1 MTGKQ
6 SAGDG
11 DKQVEKANVKVGHI
25 GPLSLQ
31 AGSLLASSDMV
42 LKTAAGGDN
51 TAPSSLE
58 MSPIHPKN
66 LATRKFDVSKPPSE
80 LARSGVIVD
89 NSAITPEHR
98 IESSPAM
105 DRSVPKINV
114 EMQDLDKPA
123 KAKPH
128 FVVKED
134 GRVEMNGDPEKLNSK
149 DIKVEIE
156 RKDGQLN
163 PTEAQQRAA
172 DDLVKYLSERIKT
185 TNSQAANGVE
195 LSDQDDIISPEL
207 ERAQNLKPAKE
218 MKHVT
223 PETRESVEQT
233 NRFNG
238 SNGVDMP
245 RAATDHMGSFGT
257 RDVPRQPNE
266 TDKVMGIKEAVAGL
280 WKPERDA
287 AYETVRR
294 HPDGDTRVGRYGLS
308 GRQIASFLE
317 SLGDPP
323 DPAMIE
329 KLIREGKLS
338 KGFAEQL
345 KNPEFLAK
353 LKGMAAKME
362 KGEKPAKEEL
372 NNLLPKEAQ
381 EGMVSSMISDLKG
394 KFGEN
399 PGAIA
404 AAALSGKAPNDI
416 TREDVTQGEGQQL
429 ATAGQR
435 LYDVAMNRQNTEQQ
449 VTGTIPQGEKRELIE
464 TALEKAGVPV
474 TAANLA
480 AVNLIVQR
488 ESSWNPNVVNNWDSN
503 ARKGTPSKGL
513 MQTIGPTFNSYSIP
527 GHKNILDPVDNMIAG
542 IRYATSRYGSLQNVP
557 GVKAVAQGRAYR
569 GY

>member
-1 MTGKQ
+1 MTTGKQ

-11 DKQVEKANVKVGHI
+11 DKQVEKAHVKVGHV
-25 GPLSLQ
+25 GPLAFQ
-31 AGSLLASSDMV
+31 AGNLLSSADMV
-42 LKTAAGGDN
+42 LKTAGTDN
-51 TAPSSLE
+51 AAPQKLE

-66 LATRKFDVSKPPSE
+66 VAAKKFDVSKPPSE
-80 LARSGVIVD
+80 LARTGAIVD
-89 NSAITPEHR
+89 NSALTPEHR
-98 IESSPAM
+98 IESSPAI
-105 DRSVPKINV
+105 DKSVPKINV

-123 KAKPH
+123 KAQPH
-128 FVVKED
+128 FVVKAD

-149 DIKVEIE
+149 DIKVQIE

-163 PTEAQQRAA
+163 PTDAQQKAA
-172 DDLVKYLSERIKT
+172 DDLVKYLSERIQT
-185 TNSQAANGVE
+185 NNSQAANGVE
-195 LSDQDDIISPEL
+195 LNDQDNVISPEI
-207 ERAQNLKPAKE
+207 ERSQNLRPAKE

-223 PETRESVEQT
+223 PETRESIEQT
-233 NRFNG
+233 HRFNG

-245 RAATDHMGSFGT
+245 RAATERMGSFGT

-266 TDKVMGIKEAVAGL
+266 TDKDMGVKEAVAGL
-280 WKPERDA
+280 WKPERNA

-353 LKGMAAKME
+353 LKGMAAKMD
-362 KGEKPAKEEL
+362 KGVSPDKEEL
-372 NNLLPKEAQ
+372 RNLLPKEAQ
-381 EGMVSSMISDLKG
+381 EGMVSSMIADLKG
-394 KFGEN
+394 KFGDN
-399 PGAIA
+399 PGAIS
-404 AAALSGKAPNDI
+404 AAALSGKPPKDV
-416 TREDVTQGEGQQL
+416 TREDVTSAEGQQL
-429 ATAGQR
+429 SNAGQR

-449 VTGTIPQGEKRELIE
+449 VTGNIPQGEKRELIE